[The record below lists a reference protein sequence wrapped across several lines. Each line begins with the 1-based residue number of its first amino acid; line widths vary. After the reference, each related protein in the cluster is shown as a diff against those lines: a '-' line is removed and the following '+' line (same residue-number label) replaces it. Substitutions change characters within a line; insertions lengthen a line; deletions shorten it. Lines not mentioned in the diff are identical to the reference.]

1 MRDDWGWSDPGTL
14 LDVPSPLLRRT
25 ARCWPLAGLLVGGQ
39 VAPSSSHTWEPRMWS
54 AIAGAQGT
62 GACSR
67 LSPPV
72 PGPHG
77 GRGRNPYASLA
88 GTCRTRRVQ
97 LGVGSRHPRP
107 QVYDAHGH
115 IGACWCTTSVHRT
128 GRQRTRWTF
137 RKGGRMQEGGTSTP
151 CT

>member
-1 MRDDWGWSDPGTL
+1 
-14 LDVPSPLLRRT
+14 
-25 ARCWPLAGLLVGGQ
+25 
-39 VAPSSSHTWEPRMWS
+39 MWS

-77 GRGRNPYASLA
+77 GRGH
-88 GTCRTRRVQ
+88 TCRAPPWACSVSSQSGATRKSVRTCWTHCVH

-107 QVYDAHGH
+107 YVVDCVRVDTLGHCGAKAACTVLGPSGRAGGPVKKETGGREGHGH
-115 IGACWCTTSVHRT
+115 RGREYQSSRGSVTMLSTCCRSNSVRHMAHPPSVH
-128 GRQRTRWTF
+128 
-137 RKGGRMQEGGTSTP
+137 
-151 CT
+151 